1 MKVAIGTPVFLIMVS
16 ALFYGALSQRPT
28 WFPPLSSR
36 TIYQTVTLLGDN
48 GKYVCRWGPND
59 IEIYKDSPDR
69 FCHFKMINNDD
80 GTISL
85 LADNGLL
92 LSRMG
97 PYNIE
102 ATKNCIDPYT
112 RFVKEY
118 VETRSRFGNTYKI
131 ALKADTGL
139 YLSRWGPTGLQAR
152 KTSRD
157 KYCEFTVVEHTS
169 LHYLYC

>member
-16 ALFYGALSQRPT
+16 ALFYGALSQQPT
-28 WFPPLSSR
+28 WFPPLPSW
-36 TIYQTVTLLGDN
+36 TFDQTVTLLGDN

-69 FCHFKMINNDD
+69 FCHFNMINNDD
-80 GTISL
+80 GTVSL
-85 LADNGLL
+85 RADNGLF

-112 RFVKEY
+112 RFVKVD
-118 VETRSRFGNTYKI
+118 VESRSHKI

-157 KYCEFTVVEHTS
+157 KYCEFTVEEHIPKDH
-169 LHYLYC
+169 LHC